1 MAYLFSFRGYT
12 YEKFMQIYIKQ
23 DSLETGNHI
32 LKSIF
37 ENQEKIFN
45 AFLFIKK
52 ERDSREYLIALHY
65 NRELQYYA
73 DHPQYPIADDSIL
86 NEFIARDIAILIR
99 KLWTDMNKFVIVCE
113 KLLVRDDLNNC
124 IQSMLI
130 YCLAHMQMYSP
141 IRDRLQNMMYDKASD
156 TLLKQ
161 HPQSSKLTEIQ
172 WRIEGKDNAEKLKSF
187 INLGLLHTITVFM
200 LESRGSTRLTK
211 TIVKDT
217 DFRKYNMQY
226 QMLYYGDLFIR
237 GENRQRPL
245 EPNDDF
251 IGKGFDFHNCFNYL
265 SVKLMS
271 EDLYPLRRFDLYTLL
286 SLLQTRLEQSYLER
300 HAKTERI

>member
-1 MAYLFSFRGYT
+1 
-12 YEKFMQIYIKQ
+12 
-23 DSLETGNHI
+23 
-32 LKSIF
+32 
-37 ENQEKIFN
+37 
-45 AFLFIKK
+45 
-52 ERDSREYLIALHY
+52 
-65 NRELQYYA
+65 
-73 DHPQYPIADDSIL
+73 
-86 NEFIARDIAILIR
+86 
-99 KLWTDMNKFVIVCE
+99 
-113 KLLVRDDLNNC
+113 
-124 IQSMLI
+124 
-130 YCLAHMQMYSP
+130 
-141 IRDRLQNMMYDKASD
+141 
-156 TLLKQ
+156 
-161 HPQSSKLTEIQ
+161 
-172 WRIEGKDNAEKLKSF
+172 
-187 INLGLLHTITVFM
+187 M

-300 HAKTERI
+300 HTKLIAPSETFFFRKSFTKQAVRVLQQANKVFIFNIDENRAQLKRKEIESIQDQIKAINEIIKKLN